1 MAPNTSVKLYLAWQ
15 STPPLEVDG
24 CFHGHVHRRGHCQAT
39 ILGGFGRPFPSEMVI
54 LSYVWT
60 ADLVLVPCALS
71 ASIVD
76 FHSELL
82 SVGGQDGLSVYTLIL
97 ENDLL
102 TWSKEWEVGVA
113 TTSLAKFAA
122 TLAYIATTSHFG

>member
-1 MAPNTSVKLYLAWQ
+1 
-15 STPPLEVDG
+15 
-24 CFHGHVHRRGHCQAT
+24 
-39 ILGGFGRPFPSEMVI
+39 MVI

-82 SVGGQDGLSVYTLIL
+82 SVGSQDGLSVYTLIL

-102 TWSKEWEVGVA
+102 TWSKEWEVGYSGVCSF
-113 TTSLAKFAA
+113 TF
-122 TLAYIATTSHFG
+122 IATSPCSSGWQLHLS